1 MIPDSEY
8 NRQVDER
15 IRNNSREVFG
25 NYSRR
30 NARYIFSAFL
40 KNATQSVSLLTG
52 GMPTWFYSSK
62 DEPQGEQV
70 FDELKNTAQRLYAD
84 RHEAAAGAIRI
95 LAIHHAN
102 PDGSNPPKRNAE
114 LDKLADEI
122 TREVTAGVPV
132 VQVRQAKYSA
142 DPADIR
148 HRLVVDHFRFR
159 LEAPHQ
165 EFDPEH
171 PEDAVVA
178 EVCCNNPE
186 KSRSLE
192 ETFDRMWDLVA
203 PKG

>member
-1 MIPDSEY
+1 MIPDPEY

-15 IRNNSREVFG
+15 IRTNSPEVFG

-40 KNATQSVSLLTG
+40 KSATQSVSLLTG

-70 FDELKNTAQRLYAD
+70 FDELKNAAKRLYEGRRAD
-84 RHEAAAGAIRI
+84 AAGAIRI

-102 PDGSNPPKRNAE
+102 PDGSNPPQRNAD
-114 LDKLADEI
+114 LDRLAEEI
-122 TREVTAGVPV
+122 ARDITAGVPV
-132 VQVRQAKYSA
+132 FQVRQAKYA
-142 DPADIR
+142 ANPADIR

-165 EFDPEH
+165 EFDPKR
-171 PEDAVVA
+171 PEDAVIA

-192 ETFDRMWDLVA
+192 ATFDRMWDLVA

>member
-1 MIPDSEY
+1 MIPDPEY

-15 IRNNSREVFG
+15 IRTNSPEVFG

-52 GMPTWFYSSK
+52 GMPAWFYSSK
-62 DEPQGEQV
+62 DERQGEQV
-70 FDELKNTAQRLYAD
+70 FDELKNAAKRLYD
-84 RHEAAAGAIRI
+84 SRRDDAAGAIRI

-102 PDGSNPPKRNAE
+102 QDGSNPPKRNAE
-114 LDKLADEI
+114 LDGLADEI
-122 TREVTAGVPV
+122 TRNVTAGVPV
-132 VQVRQAKYSA
+132 VQVRQAKYAA
-142 DPADIR
+142 DPNDIR
-148 HRLVVDHFRFR
+148 HKLVVDHFRFR

-165 EFDPEH
+165 EFDPER
-171 PEDAVVA
+171 PEDAVIA
-178 EVCCNNPE
+178 EVCCNDPE

-192 ETFDRMWDLVA
+192 ATFDRMWDLVA